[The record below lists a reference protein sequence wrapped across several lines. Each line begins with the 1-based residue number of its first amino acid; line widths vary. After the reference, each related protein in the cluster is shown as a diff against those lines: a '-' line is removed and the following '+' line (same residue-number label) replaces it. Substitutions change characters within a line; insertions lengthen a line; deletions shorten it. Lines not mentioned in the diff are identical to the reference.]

1 MAEQIRDKIMLLP
14 RTVTIDYSGYER
26 FYWCES
32 IPLIIGFL
40 QIDHVPNAIDKH
52 EPVTQTSAKFTQ
64 FYPGLSRMN
73 LAAVHLTQRGLSEAL
88 KDMIDISTIQ
98 FVEKAKKRQQ
108 SEVYAWGQSVGR
120 AGKLLFVWQLFVRS
134 VFVILPLSSVRSL
147 MPLFC

>member
-52 EPVTQTSAKFTQ
+52 EPVTQTSA
-64 FYPGLSRMN
+64 
-73 LAAVHLTQRGLSEAL
+73 
-88 KDMIDISTIQ
+88 
-98 FVEKAKKRQQ
+98 
-108 SEVYAWGQSVGR
+108 
-120 AGKLLFVWQLFVRS
+120 
-134 VFVILPLSSVRSL
+134 
-147 MPLFC
+147 